1 MTDDAFDHIEDMDL
15 DDELGEAP
23 STTPDEPEA
32 VPEVATDT
40 VEE

>member
-1 MTDDAFDHIEDMDL
+1 VITDDILDP

-23 STTPDEPEA
+23 DTDPDEPEP